1 MKKLQLN
8 LVGGKY
14 IFKKFNKRR
23 RPDKKGRGPTKVLKI
38 NQQEVSLFGNE
49 KDFNGGDTELK
60 KFLKTCTERSFS
72 KVIRNFSSPFLII
85 REQDLRQLY
94 LKNSQLY

>member
-1 MKKLQLN
+1 MKKLKLN

-23 RPDKKGRGPTKVLKI
+23 RPNKKGRGPTKMVKI
-38 NQQEVSLFGNE
+38 NEQEVSLFGTE

-60 KFLKTCTERSFS
+60 KILKTCTERSFS
-72 KVIRNFSSPFLII
+72 KVIRNFSSPFLSL
-85 REQDLRQLY
+85 REQDLGLLY
-94 LKNSQLY
+94 LKNSQPY